1 MMTDQEIM
9 ERIQELERKKANK
22 EELTAYEMTILDV
35 SNCAKKENRKITDR
49 DIEFVKFWME

>member
-1 MMTDQEIM
+1 MTDQEIM